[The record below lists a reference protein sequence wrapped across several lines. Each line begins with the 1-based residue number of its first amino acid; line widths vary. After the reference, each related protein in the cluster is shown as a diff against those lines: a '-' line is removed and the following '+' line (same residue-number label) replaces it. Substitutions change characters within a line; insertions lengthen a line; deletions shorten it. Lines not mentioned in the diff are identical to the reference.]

1 MKDTRVVVVSIEAR
15 EHMNYNIAD
24 LHLLGLI
31 LLANKII
38 LTCMSGLDFLEVQ
51 SDSLKT

>member
-1 MKDTRVVVVSIEAR
+1 MVSIEAR
-15 EHMNYNIAD
+15 EHMNYNIAG

-31 LLANKII
+31 LLANKFV
-38 LTCMSGLDFLEVQ
+38 LTYASRLDFLEVQ